1 MSGHHPFQR
10 LVENLPAERKLA
22 IERKKK
28 ELLATIELREAIAS
42 TAANWHV
49 DTSATPLENIDLC
62 LSYLHQA
69 VSNLG
74 GELIIIAKFPD
85 RIELSIDPLNLTI
98 PKT

>member
-10 LVENLPAERKLA
+10 LVNNLPVERKLA

-28 ELLATIELREAIAS
+28 ELLAAIELREAIAS
-42 TAANWHV
+42 IAENWHF

-69 VSNLG
+69 VNNLG
-74 GELIIIAKFPD
+74 GELTITAKFPD
-85 RIELSIDPLNLTI
+85 MVEVSIDSFDSITPRI
-98 PKT
+98 